1 MGHRRKISTTVSSGT
16 FAYLQSLITS
26 GRAHNLAE
34 ALDISMGGLRQAE
47 NRARLERDT
56 AKYFQSLAP
65 EGAEEEGLLE
75 TTLDQGADEIDFD
88 AC

>member
-1 MGHRRKISTTVSSGT
+1 
-16 FAYLQSLITS
+16 
-26 GRAHNLAE
+26 
-34 ALDISMGGLRQAE
+34 MGGLCQAE

-75 TTLDQGADEIDFD
+75 TALDQGADEIDFD